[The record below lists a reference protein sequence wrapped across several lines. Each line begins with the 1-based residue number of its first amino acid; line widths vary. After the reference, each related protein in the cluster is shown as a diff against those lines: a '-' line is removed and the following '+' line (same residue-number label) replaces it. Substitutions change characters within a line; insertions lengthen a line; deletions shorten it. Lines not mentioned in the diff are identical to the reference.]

1 VHARSPTQVFQLP
14 YHDNPTNPTL
24 PQPVSHRI
32 EMAIQVA
39 STPAAPLS
47 AKTAQVTGQKK
58 NGKNWHENKAAFR
71 PNSGLTSY
79 AKRAEKQKQEA
90 EVKKMEKEMKEE
102 KEQERQVRP
111 IIIWVYACCNFLTH
125 FCREKSKL
133 SRTSVLRKKKRSA
146 TSFWPLR
153 CTQSVWTVSGA
164 ERRGTRCSSPRVWI
178 EVPLFFL
185 SFFV

>member
-1 VHARSPTQVFQLP
+1 
-14 YHDNPTNPTL
+14 
-24 PQPVSHRI
+24 
-32 EMAIQVA
+32 MAIQVA

-102 KEQERQVRP
+102 KEQERQVRL
-111 IIIWVYACCNFLTH
+111 IIIRVYAVLQFSNTFWQRKVQAIKDKRAAKEEKERYELLAAKMH
-125 FCREKSKL
+125 AKRVDRLRRREKRNKMLKS
-133 SRTSVLRKKKRSA
+133 
-146 TSFWPLR
+146 
-153 CTQSVWTVSGA
+153 
-164 ERRGTRCSSPRVWI
+164 
-178 EVPLFFL
+178 
-185 SFFV
+185 

>member
-1 VHARSPTQVFQLP
+1 
-14 YHDNPTNPTL
+14 
-24 PQPVSHRI
+24 
-32 EMAIQVA
+32 MAIQVA

-58 NGKNWHENKAAFR
+58 NGKNWHENKAPFR
-71 PNSGLTSY
+71 PQAGLTSY

-111 IIIWVYACCNFLTH
+111 IFHGNNAVLPCSNTLFAEKSPGYQGQA
-125 FCREKSKL
+125 CREGRK
-133 SRTSVLRKKKRSA
+133 RALRAVGRQDARKACGPSEAQREEEQDA
-146 TSFWPLR
+146 
-153 CTQSVWTVSGA
+153 QVIG
-164 ERRGTRCSSPRVWI
+164 RGVKFRF
-178 EVPLFFL
+178 FFL

>member
-1 VHARSPTQVFQLP
+1 
-14 YHDNPTNPTL
+14 
-24 PQPVSHRI
+24 
-32 EMAIQVA
+32 MAIQVA

-102 KEQERQVRP
+102 KEQERQVCFRSELLP
-111 IIIWVYACCNFLTH
+111 FDRMRDFTTCANYLLTVYF
-125 FCREKSKL
+125 RGKSRQSK
-133 SRTSVLRKKKRSA
+133 TSVPQRKRRTDMRCSR
-146 TSFWPLR
+146 LR
-153 CTQSVWTVSGA
+153 CMQSVSSVSGA
-164 ERRGTRCSSPRVWI
+164 ERRGTRCSSLRAGMR
-178 EVPLFFL
+178 LFG
-185 SFFV
+185 